1 MGWLDALLGRSK
13 PKQAN
18 LDALFAL
25 PDAGIT
31 LQSAMGF
38 EPTGRGAVCFRATE
52 GLAFD
57 QTLADVVA
65 LLDNDDDPDVELS
78 SDEFG
83 FAWLLARQPDLS
95 ALATDLHAVN
105 TSLEGQGFGASL
117 LCSLVS
123 FTDASGRSL
132 ALVYLY
138 KQGTFYPFAPSRSGS
153 QQRDNLLEL
162 QVRDLLTGEIPVE
175 KELSR
180 WLALWGAP
188 GL

>member
-1 MGWLDALLGRSK
+1 MGFLDSILGRSK
-13 PKQAN
+13 PKKAD

-31 LQSAMGF
+31 LQSALGF
-38 EPTGRGAVCFRATE
+38 EPTGRGAVCFRVAE
-52 GLAFD
+52 GQAFR
-57 QTLADVVA
+57 QTLDDVVA

-78 SDEFG
+78 TDDFG
-83 FAWLLARQPDLS
+83 FAWLLAQQPDLS

-105 TSLEGQGFGASL
+105 TSLEAQGFGPSL

-123 FTDASGRSL
+123 FADASGRAL

-138 KQGTFYPFAPSRSGS
+138 KRGTFYPFAPAAAGAR
-153 QQRDNLLEL
+153 QRDNLLEL
-162 QVRDLLTGEIPVE
+162 QVRDVLAGEIAVE
-175 KELSR
+175 KDLTK

>member
-1 MGWLDALLGRSK
+1 MGWLDSLLGRSK
-13 PKQAN
+13 PKQAD
-18 LDALFAL
+18 LDALFAV

-31 LQSAMGF
+31 LQSALGF
-38 EPTGRGAVCFRATE
+38 EPTGRGAVCFRAAE
-52 GLAFD
+52 GLAFR
-57 QTLADVVA
+57 QTLDDVVA

-78 SDEFG
+78 TDEFG

-95 ALATDLHAVN
+95 ALVTDLHAVN
-105 TSLEGQGFGASL
+105 TSLEAQGFGPAL

-123 FTDASGRSL
+123 FSDPTGRSL

-138 KQGTFYPFAPSRSGS
+138 KRGTFYLFAPAGSGAR
-153 QQRDNLLEL
+153 QRDNLLEL
-162 QVRDLLTGEIPVE
+162 QVRDLLSGEIAVE
-175 KELSR
+175 KDLTK

>member
-1 MGWLDALLGRSK
+1 MGFLDSLLGRSK
-13 PKQAN
+13 PKQAD
-18 LDALFAL
+18 LDALFAI

-31 LQSAMGF
+31 LQSALGF
-38 EPTGRGAVCFRATE
+38 EPTGRGAVCFRAAE
-52 GLAFD
+52 GPAFA
-57 QTLADVVA
+57 QTMQDVVA

-78 SDEFG
+78 TDEFG
-83 FAWLLARQPDLS
+83 FAWLLTRQADLS
-95 ALATDLHAVN
+95 SLATDLHAVN
-105 TSLEGQGFGASL
+105 TSLEAQGFGPAL

-138 KQGTFYPFAPSRSGS
+138 KRGTFYPFAPAAAGTR
-153 QQRDNLLEL
+153 QRDNLLEL
-162 QVRDLLTGEIPVE
+162 QVRDLLTGEIAVE
-175 KELSR
+175 NDLTK